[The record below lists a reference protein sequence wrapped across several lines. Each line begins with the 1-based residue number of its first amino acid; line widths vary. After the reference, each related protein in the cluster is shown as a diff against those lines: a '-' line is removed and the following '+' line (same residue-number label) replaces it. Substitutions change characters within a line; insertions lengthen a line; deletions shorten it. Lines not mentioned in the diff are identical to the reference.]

1 MRSNARQSRCVRSGG
16 QGQPGTTASGAC
28 GRADEE
34 TRALSRRVPWSI
46 GGGLAG
52 GAQRSPDPPTDLP
65 GPRLA
70 GNPAACPLAPSGGG
84 GAPRVARDDVGVP
97 GAQVQRERQR
107 RRQKVANADS
117 RAVSSTLVLGLS
129 CARSGGTGL
138 V

>member
-1 MRSNARQSRCVRSGG
+1 MHDRVGAFVRAARANPERLPVGPADVR
-16 QGQPGTTASGAC
+16 TRR
-28 GRADEE
+28 RAPC
-34 TRALSRRVPWSI
+34 RAGVPWSI

-70 GNPAACPLAPSGGG
+70 GNLAACPLAPSGGG
-84 GAPRVARDDVGVP
+84 GAPRGARDDVGVP